1 MSWKFQVSSVYVYR
15 PNDGKYVV
23 ETCSQKRERQTL
35 QKCERR
41 NEEDGVISDG
51 IKNEN
56 KLEVLG
62 RNNSPTFLT

>member
-1 MSWKFQVSSVYVYR
+1 MKIASVYVCR

-23 ETCSQKRERQTL
+23 ETCSQKKERQTL

-41 NEEDGVISDG
+41 NEEDGVISAG
-51 IKNEN
+51 IKDEN
-56 KLEVLG
+56 KQEVLG